1 MIPFL
6 PKYLPYLSL
15 RFIFG
20 CVHRFSHTSVKMN
33 SFVLPCLRLGVSLQR
48 KLRTIAM
55 INIQID
61 RRILEACP
69 ETRIGLIS
77 ASVVND
83 PTCDEL
89 WAEIDAAAQ
98 DIKQQYELLEINKRP
113 AIAATRHLYK
123 ALGKDPSRYRVSSEA
138 LCRRIIRGLGIYRL
152 TTLIDVVNLVSIK
165 SGYAISGLD
174 GDRIE
179 GNTLTMSVGTAE
191 DVYHGIGRGV
201 LNIEGMPVYRD
212 AMGPIATPT
221 SDEERTKFTEQ
232 TVKAQIN
239 INAFAPEMP
248 LEDAVN
254 WMAALLKKY
263 AHATDVETSIYNPQ
277 QQ

>member
-1 MIPFL
+1 MIQ
-6 PKYLPYLSL
+6 
-15 RFIFG
+15 
-20 CVHRFSHTSVKMN
+20 
-33 SFVLPCLRLGVSLQR
+33 VS
-48 KLRTIAM
+48 
-55 INIQID
+55 ID
-61 RRILEACP
+61 PRILAACP
-69 ETRIGLIS
+69 ECRIGLIS
-77 ASVVND
+77 ATVVNE

-89 WAEIDAAAQ
+89 WAEIEAAAE
-98 DIKQQYELLEINKRP
+98 DIKQRYELLEINQRP
-113 AIAATRHLYK
+113 AIAGTRHLYK

-179 GNTLTMSVGTAE
+179 GNTLTMSVGRAD
-191 DVYHGIGRGV
+191 DVYNGIGRGL

-221 SDEERTKFTEQ
+221 SDEERTKFTDQ

-248 LEDAVN
+248 LEEAVE

-263 AHATDVETSIYNPQ
+263 AHATDVETMIFDPSASGNV
-277 QQ
+277 

>member
-1 MIPFL
+1 
-6 PKYLPYLSL
+6 
-15 RFIFG
+15 
-20 CVHRFSHTSVKMN
+20 
-33 SFVLPCLRLGVSLQR
+33 
-48 KLRTIAM
+48 M

-61 RRILEACP
+61 DRILKACP
-69 ETRIGLIS
+69 DTRIGLIS
-77 ASVVND
+77 ATVINGPTND
-83 PTCDEL
+83 AL
-89 WAEIDAAAQ
+89 WSEIEAAAE

-113 AIAATRHLYK
+113 AIAGTRHLYK

-174 GDRIE
+174 RDRIE
-179 GNTLTMSVGTAE
+179 GDTLTMSVGTVD
-191 DVYHGIGRGV
+191 DVYHGIGRGL

-212 AMGPIATPT
+212 AAGPIATPT
-221 SDEERTKFTEQ
+221 SDEERTKFTDQ
-232 TVKAQIN
+232 TVRAQIN

-248 LEDAVN
+248 LDDAVE

>member
-1 MIPFL
+1 
-6 PKYLPYLSL
+6 
-15 RFIFG
+15 
-20 CVHRFSHTSVKMN
+20 
-33 SFVLPCLRLGVSLQR
+33 
-48 KLRTIAM
+48 M

-61 RRILEACP
+61 DRILKACP
-69 ETRIGLIS
+69 DTRIGLIS
-77 ASVVND
+77 ATVINGPTND
-83 PTCDEL
+83 AL
-89 WAEIDAAAQ
+89 WSEIEAAAE

-113 AIAATRHLYK
+113 AIAGTRHLYK

-152 TTLIDVVNLVSIK
+152 TTLIDVVNLESIK

-174 GDRIE
+174 RDRIV
-179 GNTLTMSVGTAE
+179 GDTLTMSVGTVD
-191 DVYHGIGRGV
+191 DVYHGIGRGL

-212 AMGPIATPT
+212 AAGPIATPT
-221 SDEERTKFTEQ
+221 SDEERTKFTDQ
-232 TVKAQIN
+232 TVRAQIN

-248 LEDAVN
+248 LDDAVE

>member
-1 MIPFL
+1 
-6 PKYLPYLSL
+6 
-15 RFIFG
+15 
-20 CVHRFSHTSVKMN
+20 
-33 SFVLPCLRLGVSLQR
+33 
-48 KLRTIAM
+48 M

-61 RRILEACP
+61 DRILKACP
-69 ETRIGLIS
+69 DTRIGLIS
-77 ASVVND
+77 ATVINGPTND
-83 PTCDEL
+83 AL
-89 WAEIDAAAQ
+89 WSEIEAAAE

-113 AIAATRHLYK
+113 AIAGTRHLYK

-152 TTLIDVVNLVSIK
+152 TSLIDVVNLVSIK

-174 GDRIE
+174 RDRIE
-179 GNTLTMSVGTAE
+179 GDTLTMSVGTVD
-191 DVYHGIGRGV
+191 DVYHGIGRGL

-212 AMGPIATPT
+212 AAGPIATPT
-221 SDEERTKFTEQ
+221 SDEERTKFTDQ
-232 TVKAQIN
+232 TVRAQIN

-248 LEDAVN
+248 LDDAVE

>member
-1 MIPFL
+1 
-6 PKYLPYLSL
+6 
-15 RFIFG
+15 
-20 CVHRFSHTSVKMN
+20 
-33 SFVLPCLRLGVSLQR
+33 
-48 KLRTIAM
+48 M

-61 RRILEACP
+61 QRILDACP

-77 ASVVND
+77 ATVVNE
-83 PTCDEL
+83 PTCDAL
-89 WAEIDAAAQ
+89 WAEIEAAAE
-98 DIKQQYELLEINKRP
+98 DIKQRYELLEINQRP
-113 AIAATRHLYK
+113 AIAGTRHLYK

-179 GNTLTMSVGTAE
+179 GDTLTMSVGTAD
-191 DVYHGIGRGV
+191 DVYHGIGRGE

-212 AMGPIATPT
+212 ATGPIATPT
-221 SDEERTKFTEQ
+221 SDEERTKFTDQ
-232 TVKAQIN
+232 TVKVQIN

-248 LEDAVN
+248 LEEAVN
-254 WMAALLKKY
+254 WMADLLKKY
-263 AHATDVETSIYNPQ
+263 AHASDVETGIYTPNNS
-277 QQ
+277 

>member
-1 MIPFL
+1 MIQ
-6 PKYLPYLSL
+6 
-15 RFIFG
+15 
-20 CVHRFSHTSVKMN
+20 V
-33 SFVLPCLRLGVSLQR
+33 
-48 KLRTIAM
+48 
-55 INIQID
+55 QID
-61 RRILEACP
+61 PRILEACP
-69 ETRIGLIS
+69 ETRIGLIN
-77 ASVVND
+77 ATVVNE

-89 WAEIDAAAQ
+89 WAEIEAAANE
-98 DIKQQYELLEINKRP
+98 IQQTYELLEINQRP
-113 AIAATRHLYK
+113 AIAGTRRLYK

-179 GNTLTMSVGTAE
+179 GDTLTMSVGTTD
-191 DVYHGIGRGV
+191 DVYNGIGRGL

-212 AMGPIATPT
+212 AAGPIATPT

-232 TVKAQIN
+232 TVNAQIN

-248 LEDAVN
+248 LEEAVE
-254 WMAALLKKY
+254 WMASLLEKY
-263 AHATDVETSIYNPQ
+263 AHATSVETSIYDPNNNK
-277 QQ
+277 

>member
-1 MIPFL
+1 MIQ
-6 PKYLPYLSL
+6 
-15 RFIFG
+15 
-20 CVHRFSHTSVKMN
+20 VK
-33 SFVLPCLRLGVSLQR
+33 
-48 KLRTIAM
+48 
-55 INIQID
+55 ID
-61 RRILEACP
+61 PRILDACP
-69 ETRIGLIS
+69 ACRIGLIS
-77 ASVVND
+77 ADVVND

-89 WAEIDAAAQ
+89 WAEIEAAASE
-98 DIKQQYELLEINKRP
+98 IKERYELLEINQRP
-113 AIAATRHLYK
+113 AIAGTRHLYK

-174 GDRIE
+174 GDRIV
-179 GNTLTMSVGTAE
+179 GDTLTMSVGTAE
-191 DVYHGIGRGV
+191 DVYNGIGRGV

-248 LEDAVN
+248 LEEAVD

-263 AHATDVETSIYNPQ
+263 AHATNVETSVLDFS
-277 QQ
+277 

>member
-1 MIPFL
+1 
-6 PKYLPYLSL
+6 
-15 RFIFG
+15 
-20 CVHRFSHTSVKMN
+20 
-33 SFVLPCLRLGVSLQR
+33 
-48 KLRTIAM
+48 M
-55 INIQID
+55 INIHID
-61 RRILEACP
+61 ERILAACP

-77 ASVVND
+77 ATVVNR
-83 PTCDEL
+83 PTNDAL
-89 WAEIDAAAQ
+89 WAEIEAAAS
-98 DIKQQYELLEINKRP
+98 DIAQRYELLEINQRP

-174 GDRIE
+174 RDRIE
-179 GNTLTMSVGTAE
+179 GDLLTMGVGTAS
-191 DVYHGIGRGV
+191 DVYHGIGRGI

-212 AMGPIATPT
+212 AAGPIATPT

-239 INAFAPEMP
+239 INAFGPEMP
-248 LEDAVN
+248 VDEAVD
-254 WMAALLKKY
+254 WMADLLIKY
-263 AHATDVETSIYNPQ
+263 AQATNIETAIYNPTTT
-277 QQ
+277 

>member
-1 MIPFL
+1 MIQ
-6 PKYLPYLSL
+6 
-15 RFIFG
+15 
-20 CVHRFSHTSVKMN
+20 
-33 SFVLPCLRLGVSLQR
+33 VS
-48 KLRTIAM
+48 
-55 INIQID
+55 ID
-61 RRILEACP
+61 PRILAACP
-69 ETRIGLIS
+69 ECRIGLIS
-77 ASVVND
+77 ATVVNE

-89 WAEIDAAAQ
+89 WAEIEAAAE
-98 DIKQQYELLEINKRP
+98 DIKQRYELLEINQRP
-113 AIAATRHLYK
+113 AIAGTRHLYK

-179 GNTLTMSVGTAE
+179 GNTLTMSVGRAD
-191 DVYHGIGRGV
+191 DVYNGIGRGL

-221 SDEERTKFTEQ
+221 SDEERTKFTDQ

-248 LEDAVN
+248 LEEAVD
-254 WMAALLKKY
+254 WMAALLKNH
-263 AHATDVETSIYNPQ
+263 AHATDVETMIFDPSASGND
-277 QQ
+277 